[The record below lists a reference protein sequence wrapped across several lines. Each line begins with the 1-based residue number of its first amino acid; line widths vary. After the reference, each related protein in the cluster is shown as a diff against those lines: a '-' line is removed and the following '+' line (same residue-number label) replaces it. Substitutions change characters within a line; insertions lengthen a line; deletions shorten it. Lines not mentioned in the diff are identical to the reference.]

1 MFQRAGLKKCSQ
13 AGGSGREA
21 RGGQQSPPQQRG
33 VGSPAPPLLGL
44 AEVLHQETLRLQLCL
59 ILGRGLKIH
68 KSCSRGP
75 NLLGGLVS
83 SAVSLPYRDLFQSPS
98 SPIN

>member
-1 MFQRAGLKKCSQ
+1 MQPSRWEWKGRQRRTA
-13 AGGSGREA
+13 E
-21 RGGQQSPPQQRG
+21 PPQQRV

-44 AEVLHQETLRLQLCL
+44 AGVLHQEMLRFQLCL

-83 SAVSLPYRDLFQSPS
+83 SAVSLPL
-98 SPIN
+98 